1 MTQPRLPTFPALRA
15 LAGACC
21 LFAAFSAQA
30 QSTTSTDSPNASPVA
45 AQSTD
50 SNVPPATAA
59 KQARE
64 IAQGDP
70 ARWYRENPSAAAAVR
85 RLEKEIG
92 AALQEAQGACRKLP
106 SSDRAACLSEARA
119 TYKRDM
125 AGAKAQAYAER
136 S

>member
-1 MTQPRLPTFPALRA
+1 MNQPRLPMLRA

-21 LFAAFSAQA
+21 LLAAIGAQA
-30 QSTTSTDSPNASPVA
+30 QSTMPPDSANP
-45 AQSTD
+45 STD
-50 SNVPPATAA
+50 SNVPPATAQ

-70 ARWYRENPSAAAAVR
+70 ARWFREDPSAAAAVR
-85 RLEKEIG
+85 RLQKEIG

-106 SSDRAACLSEARA
+106 AADRAGCMSEARA
-119 TYKRDM
+119 NYQQDM
-125 AGAKAQAYAER
+125 AKVRETAYNQR